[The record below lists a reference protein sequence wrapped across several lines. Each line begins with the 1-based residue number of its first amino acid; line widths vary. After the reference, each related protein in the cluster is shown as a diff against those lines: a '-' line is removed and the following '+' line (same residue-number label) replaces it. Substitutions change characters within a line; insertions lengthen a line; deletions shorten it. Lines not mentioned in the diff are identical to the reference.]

1 MRFDQGKRIA
11 DRDQCRCASS
21 VPSTAAADRGRLDPR
36 VNPTDAHTDIEAVR
50 GDERIIGEAKGR
62 TSDRG
67 TDADTAYR
75 QLLRKMTTTDSPRTR
90 YALIVPSSSVP
101 AAQRVPVKIRRMLNL
116 DVFEVT
122 DDNAVRLLIES

>member
-1 MRFDQGKRIA
+1 MPSIA
-11 DRDQCRCASS
+11 SA
-21 VPSTAAADRGRLDPR
+21 P
-36 VNPTDAHTDIEAVR
+36 
-50 GDERIIGEAKGR
+50 
-62 TSDRG
+62 
-67 TDADTAYR
+67 
-75 QLLRKMTTTDSPRTR
+75 TDSPRTR